1 MAETLTWTK
10 EAILKHLQK
19 SKDLVASSMIKDLIS
34 THSDRH
40 EIMKQLYGEYKGRV
54 PILEKKPAADDG
66 VNNCVP
72 HDYRGEIV
80 DQKTGYS
87 FGNPI
92 TYTVDSAPYGKE
104 GEPEKGK
111 ETDAWKTATKNVAK
125 FVTKNQLQSLDN
137 RTGQIGSIC
146 GTSSRLLYIDT
157 KKEVRA
163 MHLDPWETI
172 FIKDATI
179 DTVVFAMI
187 YYKMQRMGDDGS
199 VAEEYTRVEWY
210 DDQYVYYYNE
220 TNKVFELDKEK
231 PKEQH
236 HFKMVP
242 LLEFPNK
249 PERQGDFEKVRE
261 LVNSYDMIQSNNI
274 DELEAFRL
282 AYLIFYGV
290 SLDDETI
297 LKMKEQGGLEMDADG
312 KAEWLTKEMQ
322 AEFVEAVLN
331 RIKNDIYR
339 FSKTVDMSD
348 EKFSGGGESGESRKW
363 KLKTLTD
370 DAMNKEREFEL
381 ASKKMFEVV
390 NGHWAMFKIEFE
402 TEFLKMQFTPN
413 LPADLLHEAET
424 TVKLKGNVSEE
435 TRLGLLSFVD
445 NPIDE
450 ILRMNE
456 EANTMFDEELAKN
469 GITQS
474 NQ

>member
-19 SKDLVASSMIKDLIS
+19 SKDLVASSMIKDLIA
-34 THSDRH
+34 THNDRH
-40 EIMKQLYGEYKGRV
+40 EKMKQLYGEYKGRV

-66 VNNCVP
+66 VNNCLP
-72 HDYRGEIV
+72 HDFRGEIV

-92 TYTVDSAPYGKE
+92 TYTVDSAPYAE
-104 GEPEKGK
+104 DESPEKGK
-111 ETDAWKTATKNVAK
+111 KTEAWKTATKNVAK

-146 GTSSRLLYIDT
+146 GSASRLLYIDGN
-157 KKEVRA
+157 KEVRT
-163 MHLDPWETI
+163 MHYDPWETI

-187 YYKMQRMGDDGS
+187 YYKMQHMATDGS
-199 VAEEYTRVEWY
+199 VEDEYTRVEWY
-210 DDQYVYYYNE
+210 DDQFVYFYNE
-220 TNKVFELDKEK
+220 VNEVFELDKEK

-261 LVNSYDMIQSNNI
+261 IVNSYDLIQSNNI

-290 SLDDETI
+290 SLDDDT
-297 LKMKEQGGLEMDADG
+297 LQKMKEQGGLEMDAEG

-322 AEFVEAVLN
+322 SEFVENVLN
-331 RIKNDIYR
+331 RLRNDAYR
-339 FSKTVDMSD
+339 FAKAVDMSD
-348 EKFSGGGESGESRKW
+348 EKFSGSGESGESRKW

-381 ASKKMFEVV
+381 ATKKMFEVI
-390 NGHWAMFKIEFE
+390 NTHWKMFTIQFE
-402 TEFLKMQFTPN
+402 PEFLKMQFTPN

-424 TVKLKGNVSEE
+424 TSKLKGNVSEE

-445 NPIDE
+445 NPINE
-450 ILRMNE
+450 IIRMNE
-456 EANTMFDEELAKN
+456 EANTMFDEELQKL
-469 GITQS
+469 GITAS
-474 NQ
+474 N